1 MALSRLRPWGKDKP
15 ASSSAKSTPPVR
27 SFFTSFRQTM
37 TANAKSGTPAARM
50 VALNELTRKA
60 KGEAKIPTEKRIYL
74 HVEAEPAPTTSGPSP
89 KGTAGGNLSAS
100 GSGPHRPSVKAEA
113 LFFDAQ
119 WSVGRLLDVAAR
131 HMQVNNINNR
141 GGTELDRLRI
151 FHVEGGRLLDFGE
164 KVGDVLASGNTV
176 VLLRGVGPPPPPP
189 PSPPPP
195 LSLLAAPTTTTSPA
209 SLAST

>member
-15 ASSSAKSTPPVR
+15 ASPSAKSTAPVR
-27 SFFTSFRQTM
+27 SLLTSFRQTM

-50 VALNELTRKA
+50 VALNELKRKA
-60 KGEAKIPTEKRIYL
+60 KGEAKIPTDRRIYL
-74 HVEAEPAPTTSGPSP
+74 HVEAEPGPTTSGPSA
-89 KGTAGGNLSAS
+89 KGTAGGAPGGTPSAS
-100 GSGPHRPSVKAEA
+100 GSDHHRPSVKAEA

-176 VLLRGVGPPPPPP
+176 VLLRGVGAPP
-189 PSPPPP
+189 PSH
-195 LSLLAAPTTTTSPA
+195 LAAPTTTTSSA
-209 SLAST
+209 SLPMT